1 MKRVISI
8 LLVLALLVAMM
19 AVGPAAMA
27 KKGKAKAK
35 GKEKVTLCHNAD
47 QDNQQTITVGGPAA
61 KAHMA
66 HGDSAG
72 ACPTST
78 PPQP

>member
-1 MKRVISI
+1 MRRLISI
-8 LLVLALLVAMM
+8 LLVLALLVAML

-27 KKGKAKAK
+27 KKGKGKAK
-35 GKEKVTLCHNAD
+35 GKEKVTLCHNFD
-47 QDNQQTITVGGPAA
+47 QENPQTITVGGPAA

-66 HGDSAG
+66 HGDTAG
-72 ACPTST
+72 PCPT